1 MNSICLLFIVR
12 KEKEESSIPP
22 SNIILSSTTAIIKK
36 SHFKFI
42 EKVMYLVP
50 FHELLLLLQTKIY

>member
-22 SNIILSSTTAIIKK
+22 SNIILSSTSAIIKK
-36 SHFKFI
+36 PHFKFI